1 MFVAAALA
9 CTPVMNEPL
18 EIFETALKFIPRK
31 SRFYSITAAPL
42 RIVFKSQNWLD
53 AYGRIHEKYEEY
65 GHCRVF
71 QQTGTLIN
79 TLHFAIDVGDGIC
92 IQVCHGNDTDSYGAT
107 AGSLLGA
114 YFSPGHL
121 EERWLKPFNDT
132 IHLALA
138 NFHEQSLSALAKRM
152 GELPSLV
159 DEALKSTK
167 ERRA

>member
-1 MFVAAALA
+1 MFVATALA
-9 CTPVMNEPL
+9 CAPVMKEPL
-18 EIFETALKFIPRK
+18 EIFDTALKFVPKK
-31 SRFYSITAAPL
+31 SRFHNIIADAL
-42 RIVFKSQNWLD
+42 GIVSKSQNWLE
-53 AYGRIHEKYEEY
+53 AYGTIHERYGKY
-65 GHCRVF
+65 GNWRIF
-71 QQTGTLIN
+71 QETGTLIN

-167 ERRA
+167 